1 LKWDDGCWISL
12 LLFLSV
18 RFGMKGE
25 SLGRWTLTM
34 RDEWVDER
42 DDSSP
47 IRTQESLSFLGDLDG
62 GMRDRADVERGG
74 EETIE

>member
-1 LKWDDGCWISL
+1 
-12 LLFLSV
+12 
-18 RFGMKGE
+18 
-25 SLGRWTLTM
+25 M